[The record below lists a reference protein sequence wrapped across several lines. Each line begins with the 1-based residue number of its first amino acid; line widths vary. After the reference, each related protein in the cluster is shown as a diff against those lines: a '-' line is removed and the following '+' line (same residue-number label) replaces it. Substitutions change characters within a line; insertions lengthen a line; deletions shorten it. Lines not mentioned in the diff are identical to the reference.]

1 MSVSTS
7 DLLGLLVIC
16 VPILVLVIY
25 SVRFSKK
32 SKSKEINEN
41 AKEGRE

>member
-16 VPILVLVIY
+16 VPILFLIIY

-32 SKSKEINEN
+32 SKSKDS
-41 AKEGRE
+41 

>member
-32 SKSKEINEN
+32 SKEINEK